1 MSVQGLKSLVARQ
14 PVGAMINAPDC
25 MRAYSKGVFTDTPK
39 CTCSEDF
46 LGQPV
51 VNHGVTIIGYGGL
64 PGQTK
69 GCSGYW
75 IVTNSWGPLWGEAG
89 FIRLCIS
96 DKVNDNRLGIC
107 NIQSMPIV
115 ADVGIPSI

>member
-75 IVTNSWGPLWGEAG
+75 IVKNSWSEGWGKKG
-89 FIRLCIS
+89 FMYLARKRGHNIFV
-96 DKVNDNRLGIC
+96 KPGAVYP
-107 NIQSMPIV
+107 NIQKNQK
-115 ADVGIPSI
+115 